1 MASMR
6 RLARTIQSCRSS
18 IAARQT
24 LAPPHRLHFQSS
36 KNQIY
41 TYASEGRRPRSL
53 PEIPGLFSVPA
64 ILAGLLGV
72 GLLDIAHADS
82 EEAHAK
88 TPIPTESPTSNV
100 DSKANANA
108 KPPVPTPTPSS
119 YVDLEESARNEKRLL
134 EELLKSKNMKYG
146 SYPQFTVAV
155 KGQKITVKFQ
165 IPPTCEIPLLVANLV
180 ERLGV
185 KLEER
190 GGGSDMTLRA
200 WDSGVAWQLTLGHPD
215 AHDGDLCILM
225 FRSLISQDKAEI
237 EFIKRGGFSTKER
250 DALVSVLQ
258 LAGPNR
264 TLDRRPRGDVARTT
278 EKSVASLEAMGVK
291 VYGLNMP
298 KTEFYKEEM
307 SWDNIAGYGQQK
319 REIEDTILLALRSP
333 EVYDDIAHGTRCKF
347 ETSRPR
353 AVLFDGPPG
362 SLLLISLVCLE
373 PEADILTHNAFRIS
387 GTGKTSCARVISNQ
401 AGIPLLYVPL
411 EVLMSKY
418 YGESE
423 GLLGKVFSLANQ
435 ISSDGAI
442 IFLDEV
448 DSLAT
453 ARDSE
458 THEATRRIL
467 SVLLQQID
475 GFEQDKKVVVIAAT
489 NRKQDL
495 DPAFISRFDSMITF
509 GLPDQQT
516 REEIAAQYAK
526 HLTKPELA
534 ELAIVTEDMSGR
546 DIRDVCRQAER
557 RWASKVIRGQAPK
570 DNGRPSLPPI
580 EEYIESANFR
590 RRSLPVAAAQSQ
602 NSNPPAKNYDSNLI

>member
-6 RLARTIQSCRSS
+6 RLARTIQSCRRS

-24 LAPPHRLHFQSS
+24 LAPPHRLHLQSS
-36 KNQIY
+36 ENQIY
-41 TYASEGRRPRSL
+41 TYASEGHQPRSL

-82 EEAHAK
+82 EEAYAK
-88 TPIPTESPTSNV
+88 TPIPTESPTTNV

-119 YVDLEESARNEKRLL
+119 YVDLEESARNERRLL

-165 IPPTCEIPLLVANLV
+165 VPPTCEIPLLVANLV
-180 ERLGV
+180 EHLGV

-215 AHDGDLCILM
+215 AHGGDLCILM

-237 EFIKRGGFSTKER
+237 EFIKLGGFSTKER

-291 VYGLNMP
+291 VYGLNVP

-307 SWDNIAGYGQQK
+307 SWDSIAGYGQQK

-333 EVYDDIAHGTRCKF
+333 EVYDDIAHGTRC
-347 ETSRPR
+347 
-353 AVLFDGPPG
+353 
-362 SLLLISLVCLE
+362 
-373 PEADILTHNAFRIS
+373 
-387 GTGKTSCARVISNQ
+387 TGKTSCARVISNQ

-453 ARDSE
+453 AHDSE

-489 NRKQDL
+489 KRKQDL
-495 DPAFISRFDSMITF
+495 DPAFVSRFDSMVTF

-516 REEIAAQYAK
+516 RQEIAAQYAK

-534 ELAIVTEDMSGR
+534 ELASVTEDMSGR

-570 DNGRPSLPPI
+570 DNGRRSLPPI

-602 NSNPPAKNYDSNLI
+602 NSNPLANKYDSNLI